1 MSRSHTYFWPSFTG
15 ILFALCLWLWLDQQ
29 HPSPYA
35 SYQSIS
41 FAPAVNKAKR
51 SVASINTQQIV
62 AKSNLRQTL
71 QNQQGEVRSS
81 LGSAVIVDSNGYL
94 LTNHHVIAG
103 ADQIIVTLYDG
114 RQARA
119 KVVGTDEESDLAVL
133 WIDLDQLSPIVF
145 SNQNRVQV
153 GDIVLAIGNPFGF
166 GHTVTQGIISAT
178 GRWGLNLDKYED
190 YLQTDADINVGNSGG
205 ALINTD
211 GELVGIN
218 SAIYSQSGKSQGIGL
233 AIPADLAE
241 RIMQELIQQGEVI
254 RGWMGIGVQEITPD
268 IAAQLQLQLDYGVL
282 VTGVAPA
289 GPAGL
294 AGMQAGDILMAI
306 DGHTLASGRA
316 GMMQVAALMPGSTIM
331 VDILRDNMRLQLPI
345 IVGRKPSQSHP

>member
-1 MSRSHTYFWPSFTG
+1 MSRINAYIWPALAG
-15 ILFALCLWLWLDQQ
+15 ILFAACIGLWLDKNTPNTK
-29 HPSPYA
+29 HALGSP
-35 SYQSIS
+35 S
-41 FAPAVNKAKR
+41 FAGAVNKAKR
-51 SVASINTQQIV
+51 SVASIDTRQIV
-62 AKSNLRQTL
+62 ARSNLRQTL
-71 QNQQGEVRSS
+71 QNSQGEVKSS
-81 LGSAVIVDSNGYL
+81 LGSAVIVDTNGYL

-119 KVVGTDEESDLAVL
+119 KIVGTDEDSDLAVL
-133 WIDLDQLSPIVF
+133 WIDLDALTPIVF
-145 SNQNRVQV
+145 GNQNRVQV

-178 GRWGLNLDKYED
+178 GRWGLNLGKYED

-233 AIPADLAE
+233 AIPSDIAE

-254 RGWMGIGVQEITPD
+254 RGWMGIGVQELNAD
-268 IAAQLQLQLDYGVL
+268 IAKQLQLNVTSGVI
-282 VTGVAPA
+282 VTGVAPV
-289 GPAGL
+289 GPAGK
-294 AGMQAGDILMAI
+294 AGIRAGDIMTAI
-306 DGHTLASGRA
+306 DQQPLASGRA
-316 GMMQVAALMPGSTIM
+316 GMMQVAMLMPGTTII
-331 VDILRDNMRLQLPI
+331 VEILRDNTRFNVPVV
-345 IVGRKPSQSHP
+345 VGRKPSS